1 MATAMVGGRP
11 TAVQFG
17 TGDDTLTMQAGTIN
31 GHVEQGLGADTLTM
45 TGGTIGSIDR
55 VAASIPRSS
64 PAAASLAPSTTAIS

>member
-1 MATAMVGGRP
+1 MVGGRP

-45 TGGTIGSIDR
+45 TGGTIASIDR
-55 VAASIPRSS
+55 AAASIPRSS
-64 PAAASLAPSTTAIS
+64 PAAASIEASSASAAA